1 MELCCPLVASVA
13 ASSHVRA
20 QTLSRVG
27 LCDLM
32 VAPRPHCLWDSPG
45 KNTGV
50 GCHLLLQ
57 DPVTSFH
64 LQGLPCA
71 GETGAP
77 TIPPWKAIFPLSGV
91 QGALASVMRPVE
103 VPRDRLR
110 GEAERLPA
118 RMPTEMWGCLSSFH
132 L

>member
-1 MELCCPLVASVA
+1 MW
-13 ASSHVRA
+13 SS
-20 QTLSRVG
+20 TE
-27 LCDLM
+27 
-32 VAPRPHCLWDSPG
+32 
-45 KNTGV
+45 